1 MRLLNLHMDLL
12 RTFVT
17 VVDLGGYTKAGH
29 ALGRT
34 QPAISL
40 QMRRLEELVGSRLIT
55 HDARVAKLTADG
67 EILISYAREI
77 LRLNDEVATHFK
89 RGGGEAALRVGL
101 PIDYSVGYL
110 QGIVNE
116 FLAMHPGLTV
126 EIRCDRSHRIL
137 DLLGAEDIDIA
148 VAMVSDAAGRPAYLT
163 RSWRETPVWVTLAGS
178 MAYARDP
185 VPLIAHPE
193 GCEYRARMIQ
203 ALEAA
208 RRRWRLAFCSP
219 DISDLQSA
227 INRGLGVT
235 ALTRNTL
242 TPDMCVLSEAEGYPR
257 LADITV
263 GLFYKGPRLGTA
275 GHQLVE
281 FLRRH
286 IDEAGFCSPIETAV
300 PRRRLAA
307 AGE

>member
-55 HDARVAKLTADG
+55 HEGRIAKLTADG

-77 LRLNDEVATHFK
+77 LRLNDEAAAHFQ
-89 RGGGEAALRVGL
+89 RSGAEAALRIGL
-101 PIDYSVGYL
+101 PVDYSVGYL
-110 QGIVNE
+110 QGLANE
-116 FLAMHPGLTV
+116 FLAAHPELTM
-126 EIRCDRSHRIL
+126 EIRCDSSPRIL
-137 DLLGAEDIDIA
+137 DLLGSEEIDVAIA
-148 VAMVSDAAGRPAYLT
+148 TFPSASTKPPYLV
-163 RSWRETPVWVTLAGS
+163 RSWRETPVWATLAGS
-178 MAYARDP
+178 KTFARDP

-219 DISDLQSA
+219 DISDLQTA
-227 INRGLGVT
+227 IGRGLGVT

-242 TPDMCVLSEAEGYPR
+242 TPDMRVLTDDEGFPPLAE
-257 LADITV
+257 INV
-263 GLFYKGPRLGTA
+263 GLFYKPSRLA
-275 GHQLVE
+275 GVGQQLVE
-281 FLRRH
+281 YLRRH
-286 IDEAGFCSPIETAV
+286 IDEAGFCSPSDAATV
-300 PRRRLAA
+300 RRVA
-307 AGE
+307 AGG